1 MIAARATILEEDR
14 VDAASGEISEEV
26 TVLEASEGSG
36 PRLECV
42 QCKQATRRIYPIF
55 SKGPMP
61 SMTHGTLGA
70 CSTYRTWNRGV
81 TVCVPSI
88 D

>member
-1 MIAARATILEEDR
+1 VTVEELSEHSTQLGCATILGEDR

-42 QCKQATRRIYPIF
+42 QSKLLTR
-55 SKGPMP
+55 
-61 SMTHGTLGA
+61 
-70 CSTYRTWNRGV
+70 
-81 TVCVPSI
+81 
-88 D
+88 